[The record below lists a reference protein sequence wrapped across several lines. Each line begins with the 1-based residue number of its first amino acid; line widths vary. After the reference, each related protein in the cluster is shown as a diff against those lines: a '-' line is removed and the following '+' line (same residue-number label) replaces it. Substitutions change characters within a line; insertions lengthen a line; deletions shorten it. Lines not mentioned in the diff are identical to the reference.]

1 MRDPAMSPMQ
11 ERIVRTYNSCGSIR
25 TTAGLMHVSPQ
36 TVRRVLITF
45 GAYSSTE
52 VIAVAELKDAGLS
65 PEQIA
70 SKLHVTRKTVI
81 SSSPYTK
88 GSYATGNKKEET

>member
-11 ERIVRTYNSCGSIR
+11 ERIVTTYNSCGSIR

-45 GAYSSTE
+45 GAYSSPE
-52 VIAVAELKDAGLS
+52 VVAVAAYRDAGLS
-65 PEQIA
+65 PEKIA
-70 SKLHVTRKTVI
+70 AKLHITRKTVI
-81 SSSPYTK
+81 SSSPYTR
-88 GSYATGNKKEET
+88 GSYATGHKDEA